1 MADDG
6 HGTFNWRITAFRH
19 AVLENSEMGVEA
31 TEALHE
37 FGRAFAGEMNA
48 AASKI
53 DMTLPEARRFR
64 AAWEDLRDEFEAF
77 MSLVP
82 MSNAVQLVDLASQV
96 SEFAA
101 KLEALPPV
109 RRRQPMMQKSEHL
122 PPDQSVQAGITA

>member
-1 MADDG
+1 MPRRV
-6 HGTFNWRITAFRH
+6 TTTTAFRH
-19 AVLENSEMGVEA
+19 AVSENAEMGVEA
-31 TEALHE
+31 TEALRE
-37 FGRAFAGEMNA
+37 FGRAFAAEMNA

-53 DMTLPEARRFR
+53 DMTLPEALSFR
-64 AAWEDLRDEFEAF
+64 KAWEDLRDEFQAF

-82 MSNAVQLVDLASQV
+82 LSNAVQLIDLASQV

>member
-1 MADDG
+1 MDDAL
-6 HGTFNWRITAFRH
+6 GTFTPRITAYRT
-19 AVLENSEMGVEA
+19 AIMQNSSLGVEA
-31 TEALHE
+31 AEALRE
-37 FGRAFAGEMNA
+37 FGYAFGHELNKA
-48 AASKI
+48 AQKV
-53 DMTLPEARRFR
+53 DMTLPEARKYR

-82 MSNAVQLVDLASQV
+82 MSNALQLVDLASQV